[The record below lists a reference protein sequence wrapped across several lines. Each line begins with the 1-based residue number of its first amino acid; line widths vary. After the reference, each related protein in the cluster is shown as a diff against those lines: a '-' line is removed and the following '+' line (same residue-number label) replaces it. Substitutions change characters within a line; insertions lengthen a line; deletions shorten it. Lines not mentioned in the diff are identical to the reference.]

1 MAKMIFG
8 FLVLFGLVF
17 AAIQGFTAATG
28 REKIQLIKSL
38 GYTMVVTVVVV
49 SIIAAIVVLF

>member
-1 MAKMIFG
+1 MAKMILG

-17 AAIQGFTAATG
+17 AGIQGFTAATG

-38 GYTMVVTVVVV
+38 GYNMVVTVIVV
-49 SIIAAIVVLF
+49 SIIAAIVILF

>member
-1 MAKMIFG
+1 MAKMILG

-17 AAIQGFTAATG
+17 AAIQGFTATTG

-38 GYTMVVTVVVV
+38 GYAMLVTVVVM
-49 SIIAAIVVLF
+49 SIITAIVVLF

>member
-1 MAKMIFG
+1 MAKMILG

-28 REKIQLIKSL
+28 REKIQLIGAL
-38 GYTMVVTVVVV
+38 GYAMVVTVIVFL
-49 SIIAAIVVLF
+49 IIAAIVILF

>member
-1 MAKMIFG
+1 MIKMILG
-8 FLVLFGLVF
+8 FLVLYGLVY
-17 AAIQGFTAATG
+17 AAIQGMTISSG

-38 GYTMVVTVVVV
+38 SYTMVVTVVVV

>member
-1 MAKMIFG
+1 MIKMILG

-17 AAIQGFTAATG
+17 AALQGATAATG

-38 GYTMVVTVVVV
+38 SYTMVVTVVVM
-49 SIIAAIVVLF
+49 SIITAIVVLF